1 MKKNVL
7 SFLFLVLLQFSLIA
21 QENFTNP
28 ILRGGHPDP
37 SICRVGNDFYIVNSS
52 FEYFPALPIHHS
64 TDLVNWELVGY
75 GLDRASQVFSPVNLV
90 DVQQQ
95 GGIHAPSI
103 RYHKG
108 LFYIVVTN
116 VYSPKDPSKETEMVN
131 FIITA
136 EDPSGPWS
144 DPHVIAN
151 APGIDPDIFFDE
163 DGSVWFVGTHDVG
176 DPNKNGIGEI
186 WVQELDLNSW
196 ELKGE
201 RFSVWAGACGGCCV
215 EGPHIYKRDGM
226 YYLMVAEGGTSRNH
240 SVMMAI
246 SDNIRGP
253 YQSNPKNPILTSRHL
268 SNNNWVHSTGH
279 ADLVELQDGRWYMVA
294 LGIRNDLMGTS
305 NMGRESHLIPVN
317 WETAVSGWEEVEDG
331 LWQPIE
337 YYWPVCAPDTGKVER
352 NAPLP
357 FASSSQIYSDV
368 FYDTFES
375 EKLDLAWNFRRFPTN
390 VFFKLLPSKSKLRLY
405 LNSAKFALRESYNL
419 MGFRQKESDFSY
431 EAKMSFNPKNNLSE
445 AGISIFQQDDNYLN
459 FTLVLEETQ
468 PKIVL
473 NYQES
478 GKEVS
483 VLLKKEVKG
492 YSGEII
498 FQIISKN
505 DRYQY
510 AYSFDN
516 GQSFQ
521 EFYAS
526 DASLVLCKGYIG
538 TNLGVYA
545 TSASETTYDFVDFD
559 WVKYNGAI
567 RKN

>member
-144 DPHVIAN
+144 DPHIIAN

-331 LWQPIE
+331 VWQHVKI
-337 YYWPVCAPDTGKVER
+337 
-352 NAPLP
+352 
-357 FASSSQIYSDV
+357 
-368 FYDTFES
+368 
-375 EKLDLAWNFRRFPTN
+375 
-390 VFFKLLPSKSKLRLY
+390 
-405 LNSAKFALRESYNL
+405 
-419 MGFRQKESDFSY
+419 
-431 EAKMSFNPKNNLSE
+431 NNNE
-445 AGISIFQQDDNYLN
+445 
-459 FTLVLEETQ
+459 FT
-468 PKIVL
+468 
-473 NYQES
+473 
-478 GKEVS
+478 
-483 VLLKKEVKG
+483 
-492 YSGEII
+492 
-498 FQIISKN
+498 
-505 DRYQY
+505 
-510 AYSFDN
+510 
-516 GQSFQ
+516 
-521 EFYAS
+521 
-526 DASLVLCKGYIG
+526 
-538 TNLGVYA
+538 
-545 TSASETTYDFVDFD
+545 
-559 WVKYNGAI
+559 
-567 RKN
+567 

>member
-1 MKKNVL
+1 
-7 SFLFLVLLQFSLIA
+7 
-21 QENFTNP
+21 
-28 ILRGGHPDP
+28 
-37 SICRVGNDFYIVNSS
+37 
-52 FEYFPALPIHHS
+52 
-64 TDLVNWELVGY
+64 VGY

-240 SVMMAI
+240 AVMMAI

-331 LWQPIE
+331 VWQHVKI
-337 YYWPVCAPDTGKVER
+337 
-352 NAPLP
+352 
-357 FASSSQIYSDV
+357 
-368 FYDTFES
+368 
-375 EKLDLAWNFRRFPTN
+375 
-390 VFFKLLPSKSKLRLY
+390 
-405 LNSAKFALRESYNL
+405 
-419 MGFRQKESDFSY
+419 
-431 EAKMSFNPKNNLSE
+431 NNNE
-445 AGISIFQQDDNYLN
+445 
-459 FTLVLEETQ
+459 FT
-468 PKIVL
+468 
-473 NYQES
+473 
-478 GKEVS
+478 
-483 VLLKKEVKG
+483 
-492 YSGEII
+492 
-498 FQIISKN
+498 
-505 DRYQY
+505 
-510 AYSFDN
+510 
-516 GQSFQ
+516 
-521 EFYAS
+521 
-526 DASLVLCKGYIG
+526 
-538 TNLGVYA
+538 
-545 TSASETTYDFVDFD
+545 
-559 WVKYNGAI
+559 
-567 RKN
+567 